1 MKHVHI
7 PTVEELMAREDKAYG
22 VLCGDAYTLKYH
34 DLKEDKTYNL
44 AREFDTI
51 TAITTKDDDVVYS
64 CGRKI
69 KKLFSGRKIIKS
81 GLLKEFWEI
90 LKESGQPYETFSLEE
105 HNGTLLDTSRRG
117 LESTLEKKVLI
128 SESELEVNHLS
139 CIKALASADNELFG
153 LAKASDLNSHFIKIK
168 KAGEQ
173 YEISKLIKYNVDY
186 PTKIIIVRY
195 GTLHTKE
202 GDYPFS
208 ALCACNDRLYLNENE
223 IYKSCEKINTFELVS
238 LQGSSAVIAFPRKS
252 QIWTTNLNLSNRTI
266 QDPPIIPI
274 SGLFDAESLKAVKSI
289 VLHEKL
295 LELGKKNV
303 GKN

>member
-44 AREFDTI
+44 VRESDII
-51 TAITTKDDDVVYS
+51 TAITTKDDDVVYAY
-64 CGRKI
+64 GGKI
-69 KKLFSGRKIIKS
+69 KTLFSGKKITKS
-81 GLLKEFWEI
+81 GMLKELWKAIFTD
-90 LKESGQPYETFSLEE
+90 GQPYKTFSLEE

-139 CIKALASADNELFG
+139 GIMALASADNELFG
-153 LAKASDLNSHFIKIK
+153 LAKASDRNSQIIKIK
-168 KAGEQ
+168 KTGEQ
-173 YEISKLIKYNVDY
+173 YEISKLIKFNADY
-186 PTKIIIVRY
+186 PTKIIIVPY
-195 GTLHTKE
+195 GILQTVE

-208 ALCACNDRLYLNENE
+208 ALCACNDRIYLNENE
-223 IYKSCEKINTFELVS
+223 IFKSNGLINTFELIN
-238 LQGSSAVIAFPRKS
+238 LQGSSTVIAFPRKS

-266 QDPPIIPI
+266 QDPPITPI

-295 LELGKKNV
+295 LELGRKNV
-303 GKN
+303 RKN